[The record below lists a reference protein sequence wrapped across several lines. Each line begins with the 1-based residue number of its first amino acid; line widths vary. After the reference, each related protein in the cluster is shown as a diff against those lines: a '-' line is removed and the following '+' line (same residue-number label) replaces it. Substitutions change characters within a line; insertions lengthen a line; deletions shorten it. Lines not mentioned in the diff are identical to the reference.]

1 MRDLKADLE
10 ICNKAMTGP
19 WVRKYENNIK
29 QAVSDRGICSCSYS
43 SNIDSAKTAQENSDN
58 MEFIAQSREG
68 WPHAIERA
76 IKAEAEVERLRLMVK
91 SITGGLDEAIETN
104 HYLENE
110 LVKYNLAFKLACK
123 SLDETQKNYF
133 TPGGWSL
140 ETTFLKQ
147 AKRELENG

>member
-1 MRDLKADLE
+1 MRDLEADKKIWEDAWL
-10 ICNKAMTGP
+10 NQG
-19 WVRKYENNIK
+19 Y
-29 QAVSDRGICSCSYS
+29 SDCAY
-43 SNIDSAKTAQENSDN
+43 
-58 MEFIAQSREG
+58 IANTIL
-68 WPHAIERA
+68 PHAIERA
-76 IKAEAEVERLRLMVK
+76 INAEGEVERLKLMVK
-91 SITGGLDEAIETN
+91 SITGGLDETIETN

-147 AKRELENG
+147 AQIELEQQEGEKNEKSKP